1 MFGSHLIKHW
11 SSTQTSVALSSG
23 EAEFAGVIR
32 GAGQGLGYQALLQDL
47 GVKAHLRVWTD
58 SSAAIGICTRQGLGK
73 LRHLD
78 THTLWIQQ
86 AVRMGRVDLRKVLGE
101 KNPADLLTKHGLSRE
116 RLEMLVKLHGCGYRD
131 GRSGIA
137 PLARTGQSDRITMAN
152 AGGNA
157 GTLGNVD
164 KVSPYP
170 GRSTRVC
177 HGGSGAPTDS
187 VDYGSGSDSFNGSG
201 SPAMPHLD
209 FTGHD
214 LDEAYPS
221 IKAPVDEQL
230 DDLADDARD
239 TVFQHGLQ
247 IAEEIRSQMSQHGRR
262 RYEATTTTPTGKTT
276 TTTVA
281 TTDYNNGVSGVSM
294 KLADT
299 GVGEK
304 KDEVKF
310 KGKLGCYAATKSS
323 SLRRRRSVRFRAME
337 SGTTSQA
344 GACAYRLDSE
354 HSDVCAVSEVSIGA
368 NLNDAKHSEVL
379 SLEQDLSI
387 CLAPQFCVDWIVSAP
402 SRLFLRP

>member
-1 MFGSHLIKHW
+1 MFSSAASEVYKRQLRRVCRSFRSAPRLVYTYPDQVSEGVDVYTDTDWAGGSVTSGSHLSKRW
-11 SSTQTSVALSSG
+11 SPIQTSAALSSG
-23 EAEFAGVIR
+23 DAEFTGVIR

-177 HGGSGAPTDS
+177 HGGSGSHGSGS
-187 VDYGSGSDSFNGSG
+187 VYHGSGSDSFNGSG
-201 SPAMPHLD
+201 SPATPHLD
-209 FTGHD
+209 VTGHA

-239 TVFQHGLQ
+239 KVFQHGLQ
-247 IAEEIRSQMSQHGRR
+247 IAEEIRSQMHKDGRR
-262 RYEATTTTPTGKTT
+262 RHEVTTTTATTTN
-276 TTTVA
+276 
-281 TTDYNNGVSGVSM
+281 YNNGVSGVSM
-294 KLADT
+294 ELANT

-304 KDEVKF
+304 KDEAKF

-323 SLRRRRSVRFRAME
+323 SLRRRRSVRFRAEE
-337 SGTTSQA
+337 SGTTCHA
-344 GACAYRLDSE
+344 GAC
-354 HSDVCAVSEVSIGA
+354 
-368 NLNDAKHSEVL
+368 
-379 SLEQDLSI
+379 
-387 CLAPQFCVDWIVSAP
+387 P
-402 SRLFLRP
+402 